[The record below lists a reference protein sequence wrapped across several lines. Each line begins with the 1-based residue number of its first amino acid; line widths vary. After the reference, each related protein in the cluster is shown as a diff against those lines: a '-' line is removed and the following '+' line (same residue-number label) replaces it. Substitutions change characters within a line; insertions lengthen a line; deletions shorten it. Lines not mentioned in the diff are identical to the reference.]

1 MARGRNIRNQT
12 ILIVDDEYLIRWSL
26 TQALSQQGYRVSSV
40 ENGKRAIEALE
51 RESFDFVIT
60 DLLMPELDG
69 WGVLEAVQKTLPR
82 SRVII
87 MTAYGKEGTGETAI
101 QKGAWAYV
109 EKPFVIDRIKELL
122 NRA

>member
-1 MARGRNIRNQT
+1 
-12 ILIVDDEYLIRWSL
+12 
-26 TQALSQQGYRVSSV
+26 
-40 ENGKRAIEALE
+40 
-51 RESFDFVIT
+51 
-60 DLLMPELDG
+60 MPELDG

-87 MTAYGKEGTGETAI
+87 MTAYGKEGTGETAM